1 MLESV
6 HDKAEKKRK
15 RSEKSKEEG
24 TSVAASA
31 TESEEHDTTKKKPTN
46 EKGLRTRISS
56 GKLIMPLRMINN
68 WFNRK
73 LKFIEVS
80 LFVLELLKE
89 KKASS
94 QPFSLLD

>member
-6 HDKAEKKRK
+6 HDKADKKRK
-15 RSEKSKEEG
+15 RNEKGKVETASSTTEG
-24 TSVAASA
+24 DEQDA
-31 TESEEHDTTKKKPTN
+31 TKKKQQTS
-46 EKGLRTRISS
+46 EKGVRTRISS